1 MQFKSTHACAVHHR
15 LFKTG
20 TCSAAQSSFFTTL
33 AAEAAEDAL
42 VEILGETLQAAEEQT
57 HLGAAQTA
65 V

>member
-1 MQFKSTHACAVHHR
+1 M
-15 LFKTG
+15 
-20 TCSAAQSSFFTTL
+20 CSASQALQDRHLQCGTKLFFTTL

-57 HLGAAQTA
+57 HPGAAQTA